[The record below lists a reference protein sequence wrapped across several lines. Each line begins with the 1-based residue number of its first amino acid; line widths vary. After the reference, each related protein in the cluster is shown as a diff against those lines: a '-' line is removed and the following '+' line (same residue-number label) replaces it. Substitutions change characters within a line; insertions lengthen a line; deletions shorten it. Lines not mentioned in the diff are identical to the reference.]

1 MRMVRMNIFV
11 EGSDDLRFFER
22 TLVPVLRNRYDEV
35 RLIPYASLRRVVVD
49 RLIRGI
55 ERMGGEYVI
64 VADIDAEPSVRSKK
78 NYILRRFEQAE
89 PRAIAVVVMEI
100 ESWYV
105 AGADDGFLLGC
116 GVTPFGATDRLTKE
130 EFDLLIPRRYISRV
144 EFMLDLL
151 EHYSLDRGVERNRS
165 LGYFLHRYAPE
176 AVTSHK

>member
-1 MRMVRMNIFV
+1 MSRINIFV
-11 EGSDDLRFFER
+11 EGSDDVRFFQH
-22 TLVPVLRNRYDEV
+22 TLVPVLRTHYDEI

-78 NYILRRFEQAE
+78 GVILRRYQRAE
-89 PRAIAVVVMEI
+89 PGAIAVVVMEI

-105 AGADDGFLLGC
+105 AGADDDFLLGC

-130 EFDLLIPRRYISRV
+130 EFNTLIPRRYISRV

-151 EHYSLDRGVERNRS
+151 EQYSLDRGADRNQS
-165 LGYFLHRYAPE
+165 LGFFLHRYAPE
-176 AVTSHK
+176 AVTIHK